1 MSESPLPFF
10 FFIGLFT
17 IGYWYDGVASV
28 ITAFA
33 TILFALAV
41 IALKI
46 ALVIS
51 ITYLAAVVAPIAYAW
66 WKSTGR
72 AKWIDWSWRIHAL
85 FGTRKHRLRED
96 LNQERH
102 EHSRARRELDG
113 TRGAL
118 ASARSEVR
126 QANAQAQASQRE
138 IGRQSSQM
146 SLLSSQMS
154 LLSSEISR
162 LESLKSVRS
171 SIRPRRSKPRKP
183 SRLTLSDVPIDQ
195 GMSEG

>member
-1 MSESPLPFF
+1 MSDESPMLFF
-10 FFIGLFT
+10 VILGLFT
-17 IGYWYDGVASV
+17 IEVWYPV
-28 ITAFA
+28 
-33 TILFALAV
+33 LFALTV
-41 IALKI
+41 IVAKI
-46 ALVIS
+46 ALGIL
-51 ITYLAAVVAPIAYAW
+51 IIYFAAVVAPPIAYAW

-72 AKWIDWSWRIHAL
+72 AKWIDWSWRVHAL
-85 FGTRKHRLRED
+85 FNSSKHRLRED
-96 LNQERH
+96 LNQSTL
-102 EHSRARRELDG
+102 EHSRARRELG
-113 TRGAL
+113 RTRGAL

-126 QANAQAQASQRE
+126 QTNAQAQASQRE
-138 IGRQSSQM
+138 IGRQ
-146 SLLSSQMS
+146 SSQMS

>member
-102 EHSRARRELDG
+102 EHSRARRELVR

-118 ASARSEVR
+118 ASASSEAR
-126 QANAQAQASQRE
+126 QANALAQESQRE
-138 IGRQSSQM
+138 IARQ
-146 SLLSSQMS
+146 L
-154 LLSSEISR
+154 SEIRR

-171 SIRPRRSKPRKP
+171 RIRTRSPKPRKP
-183 SRLTLSDVPIDQ
+183 SRLTLSDVPFSDVPIDQ